1 MSDISVNGE
10 ITKEYHNDNGRLVQL
25 TKADGSQICYF
36 PITLC
41 HAVFNSAGTS
51 LHDILSAFSTAL
63 GEAVKK
69 TDKIKF
75 SRPSN
80 IQPTEEIYNAN
91 SGSFAL
97 LGGEKEGTYT
107 IEELFYIMQ
116 QWGKL
121 IDKKASAYD
130 PINTNNVGIIAAH
143 KAINDGNGDDIRET
157 YARKD
162 EINKAV
168 IPKGSVATWRDL
180 KDKSAS
186 QLSSLAPGYMYT
198 VMETTPG
205 EDSQWYYVYYPEL
218 DEKNNPVWRRYT
230 ADNDE
235 GYERIE
241 VKANDDFVFLGKP
254 YSVIKYDNNGQPEI
268 NSETGK
274 VVTIQWPDKDEHG
287 NPLKEDAYWQY
298 VGGKIDTS
306 SFALKSET
314 PSVIVGPEVSYHI
327 NLEGVWHTN
336 HE

>member
-1 MSDISVNGE
+1 MAE
-10 ITKEYHNDNGRLVQL
+10 ITENGQITQQYDGDNGRLVQL
-25 TKADGSQICYF
+25 KKADGSSLYF

-130 PINTNNVGIIAAH
+130 ATNTNNVGIIAAH
-143 KAINDGNGDDIRET
+143 KAINDGNGDDIRKT

-168 IPKGSVATWRDL
+168 IPKGSVINWDAL
-180 KDKSAS
+180 KDKSLNES
-186 QLSSLAPGYMYT
+186 SSLAPGYMYT
-198 VMETTPG
+198 VREAQTTDEG
-205 EDSQWYYVYYPEL
+205 KWYKVYYPTF
-218 DEKNNPVWRRYT
+218 D
-230 ADNDE
+230 DNDQPIWVRGKINKE
-235 GYERIE
+235 DELIE
-241 VKANDDFVFLGKP
+241 VRANDDFVFLGKP
-254 YSVIKYDNNGQPEI
+254 YTIIKYDKDNKPYKVTWGDTDTDG
-268 NSETGK
+268 NS
-274 VVTIQWPDKDEHG
+274 IP
-287 NPLKEDAYWQY
+287 EDAYWQY
-298 VGGKIDTS
+298 IGGKIDTS

-314 PSVIVGPEVSYHI
+314 PSVTVGPEVSYHI
-327 NLEGVWHTN
+327 NLEGVWHTS
-336 HE
+336 E